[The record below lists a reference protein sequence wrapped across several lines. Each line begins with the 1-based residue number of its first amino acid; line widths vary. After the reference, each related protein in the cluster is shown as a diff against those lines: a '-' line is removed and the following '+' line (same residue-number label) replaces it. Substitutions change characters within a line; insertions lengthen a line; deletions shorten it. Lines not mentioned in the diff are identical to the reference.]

1 MDGQRKVFEQRRQF
15 AERSDEEN
23 QEAPTAL
30 RGLEEVEEKLALEKN
45 QVERKVELKN
55 VEEAWRPISRKN

>member
-23 QEAPTAL
+23 QEALAAAL
-30 RGLEEVEEKLALEKN
+30 RELEEVEAKLAT
-45 QVERKVELKN
+45 
-55 VEEAWRPISRKN
+55 A